1 MIDEDV
7 VKLGSFLMEAEQV
20 EIEKAREEQ
29 LLFEKELIAKKF
41 QFHKDLE
48 EGAQQK
54 QQHALTA
61 KQEQTPATAKLPK
74 LTIIKFDVT
83 YSNGCDSRINLP
95 KP

>member
-41 QFHKDLE
+41 QFHRELE
-48 EGAQQK
+48 ERVQQK
-54 QQHALTA
+54 QQHAPNEL
-61 KQEQTPATAKLPK
+61 
-74 LTIIKFDVT
+74 
-83 YSNGCDSRINLP
+83 R
-95 KP
+95 